1 MVVVSQMS
9 SPLKFAEQSERLD
22 QRHILCSHV
31 YEGPPCLSGLWEF
44 CVRVSLKNVGA
55 LVDHVSCRRQFSV
68 RPSATD
74 LVLVELGCRTNKVPS
89 SFVSEMLKDGVVGSA
104 RAPPQVNF
112 LWTPASRRKQRPGV
126 VQQIVGADH

>member
-44 CVRVSLKNVGA
+44 CVR
-55 LVDHVSCRRQFSV
+55 
-68 RPSATD
+68 PSATD
-74 LVLVELGCRTNKVPS
+74 FVLVELGCRTNKVPS
-89 SFVSEMLKDGVVGSA
+89 SFVSEMVKDGVVGSA

-112 LWTPASRRKQRPGV
+112 LWTHASRRKQRPGV